1 MGLMMGLL
9 VVTMVRLM
17 VVTYDGVDGG
27 YDGEVDGGYDGEV
40 DGGYDGVDDGAV
52 GGYNG
57 GVDGG
62 CANKVSLFCR
72 WQPRSWISNFLMSGV
87 FAQKP
92 SPIPLIVVII
102 IVIMTILHY
111 FG

>member
-1 MGLMMGLL
+1 MGLL
-9 VVTMVRLM
+9 VVTLVRLM
-17 VVTYDGVDGG
+17 VVTYDG
-27 YDGEVDGGYDGEV
+27 VDGGYDGEV

-87 FAQKP
+87 FAQNP
-92 SPIPLIVVII
+92 SGFL
-102 IVIMTILHY
+102 
-111 FG
+111 

>member
-1 MGLMMGLL
+1 MGLL

-40 DGGYDGVDDGAV
+40 DGGYDGVD
-52 GGYNG
+52 
-57 GVDGG
+57 GG

-87 FAQKP
+87 FAQNP
-92 SPIPLIVVII
+92 SGFL
-102 IVIMTILHY
+102 
-111 FG
+111 